1 MAEVTGY
8 DFMTDFS
15 GSGTK
20 IYTHGNFICSQLDYS
35 DAAVEGLVKNISSD
49 ITGLMED
56 KYCKYLF
63 EQVTIVT

>member
-1 MAEVTGY
+1 MCGQ
-8 DFMTDFS
+8 
-15 GSGTK
+15 
-20 IYTHGNFICSQLDYS
+20 IDYS
-35 DAAVEGLVKNISSD
+35 DAAVEDLVKNISSN